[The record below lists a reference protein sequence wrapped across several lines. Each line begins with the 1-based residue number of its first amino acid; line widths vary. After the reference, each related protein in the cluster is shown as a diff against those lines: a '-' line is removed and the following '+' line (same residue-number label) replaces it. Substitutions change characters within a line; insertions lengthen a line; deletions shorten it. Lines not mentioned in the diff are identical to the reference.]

1 MRARARPAPGI
12 PAPFLD
18 MAMGLIFVFLA
29 VILISTMDEPKK
41 AIVEAPVP
49 KAEFLVA
56 LNWDDESRDDVDLYV
71 RSPDKNVVFFSRRQ
85 TPLMF
90 LDADNL
96 GMNNNIDMPDGSVS
110 AVPTRREVVTI
121 RAIMPGEY
129 VVNAHFYKK
138 NSPPGTLTHLVMTV
152 TKLNPF
158 AEVTRAQAVFDTQ
171 GQEQTLA
178 NFTVEPDGKV
188 TSVFLAPVSLVG
200 NTAS

>member
-1 MRARARPAPGI
+1 MRARAAVGI

-29 VILISTMDEPKK
+29 VILISTVDEPKK
-41 AIVEAPVP
+41 AVVEAPVP
-49 KAEFLVA
+49 KAEFLVV
-56 LNWDDESRDDVDLYV
+56 LNWDDESRDDIDLYV
-71 RSPDKNVVFFSRRQ
+71 RSPDKNVVYFSRRQ

-96 GMNNNIDMPDGSVS
+96 GMNNSIDMPDGSVS

-121 RAIMPGEY
+121 RAIMPGES
-129 VVNAHFYKK
+129 VVHAHFYKK
-138 NSPPGTLTHLVMTV
+138 NSPPGTPTNLVMTV
-152 TKLNPF
+152 TKLTPF
-158 AEVTRAQAVFDTQ
+158 SEVTRAQAVFDTQ

-200 NTAS
+200 STTS